1 MIAIERLADVFV
13 DVADTLV
20 ADFDLIEFLHSVAAH
35 ATEISGAAA
44 AGLMLTDEDG
54 GLHHMGASSDDARL
68 LELFQL
74 QNAEGPCLDCC
85 RTGQPVISTDL
96 AASADRWPVFV
107 PRALAAEVHAV
118 HAFPMRLREKVI
130 GGLNVFGEQ
139 PGSLSS
145 DQVRVVQALADV
157 ATIALIQEQ
166 AISRAE
172 IVTEQLQS
180 ALNSRIVVE
189 QAKGA
194 VARAFGITV
203 EEAFKL
209 LRSHARNSRIRLTD
223 LAHTVVTSPD
233 GPSIL
238 RRSPSD

>member
-1 MIAIERLADVFV
+1 M
-13 DVADTLV
+13 
-20 ADFDLIEFLHSVAAH
+20 
-35 ATEISGAAA
+35 
-44 AGLMLTDEDG
+44 
-54 GLHHMGASSDDARL
+54 
-68 LELFQL
+68 
-74 QNAEGPCLDCC
+74 
-85 RTGQPVISTDL
+85 
-96 AASADRWPVFV
+96 
-107 PRALAAEVHAV
+107 
-118 HAFPMRLREKVI
+118 
-130 GGLNVFGEQ
+130 
-139 PGSLSS
+139 
-145 DQVRVVQALADV
+145 VQALADV

-172 IVTEQLQS
+172 MVTEQLQS

-203 EEAFKL
+203 EEAFTL
-209 LRSHARNSRIRLTD
+209 LRNHARKSRIRLTD

>member
-20 ADFDLIEFLHSVAAH
+20 ADFDLIEFLHNVAVH
-35 ATEISGAAA
+35 ATEISGGAA

-54 GLHHMGASSDDARL
+54 RLHYMGASSDDARL

-85 RTGQPVISTDL
+85 RTGQPVISADL
-96 AASADRWPVFV
+96 ASSVDRWPVFV
-107 PRALAAEVHAV
+107 PRALAAEIHAV
-118 HAFPMRLREKVI
+118 HAFPMRLREQVI
-130 GGLNVFGEQ
+130 GGLNVFGQQ
-139 PGSLSS
+139 PGPLSS

-172 IVTEQLQS
+172 MVTEQLQS

-203 EEAFKL
+203 EDAFTL
-209 LRSHARNSRIRLTD
+209 LRNHARNSRIRLTE

-238 RRSPSD
+238 RGSNSE